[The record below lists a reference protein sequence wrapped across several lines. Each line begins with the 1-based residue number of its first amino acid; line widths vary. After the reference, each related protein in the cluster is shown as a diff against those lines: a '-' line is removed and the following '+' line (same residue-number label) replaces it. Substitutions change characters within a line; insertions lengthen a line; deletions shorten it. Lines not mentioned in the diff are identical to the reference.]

1 MNFKSRRA
9 LPCDFFVLKKYVEN
23 CCCELSHTENF
34 YGLVFLGGEPFLFYI
49 WPRLGKFWLGTIGA
63 IMYKYLTAEPKKV
76 KKKKSFKKT
85 PFGIFMENYIMVLFA
100 VIVLVHLF

>member
-1 MNFKSRRA
+1 
-9 LPCDFFVLKKYVEN
+9 
-23 CCCELSHTENF
+23 
-34 YGLVFLGGEPFLFYI
+34 
-49 WPRLGKFWLGTIGA
+49 
-63 IMYKYLTAEPKKV
+63 MYKYLTAEPKRV